1 MIVALAH
8 KPGHDNILLHAFHH
22 VFFFFDF
29 LIFLADFDESL
40 TLFFKPLP
48 IACGRFFSKSPEQ
61 FLNYCQKNE
70 KCEIRHFEN
79 AAPGSKDSDFRNG
92 KTFNFI
98 WFLHRTTLYL
108 QLDRERFFDFDF
120 NFFFVNFWSWVLQE
134 KKKGKNFLTL
144 TTFTRSTGKN
154 CENALDH
161 VVDILF
167 FYKMSHNMLILD
179 IWCARNPLTHP

>member
-1 MIVALAH
+1 LSKKRKMRNSPFWKCSTWVKGFRLQKRQDIQ
-8 KPGHDNILLHAFHH
+8 FY
-22 VFFFFDF
+22 
-29 LIFLADFDESL
+29 LIFAQNYLISTTWSRA
-40 TLFFKPLP
+40 FF
-48 IACGRFFSKSPEQ
+48 RF
-61 FLNYCQKNE
+61 
-70 KCEIRHFEN
+70 R
-79 AAPGSKDSDFRNG
+79 
-92 KTFNFI
+92 
-98 WFLHRTTLYL
+98 L
-108 QLDRERFFDFDF
+108 Q
-120 NFFFVNFWSWVLQE
+120 FFFVNFWSWVLQE